1 MSINQTD
8 HALFSLINGWHSEAL
23 DPLMVG
29 ISSRWLAIPL
39 YLVLAVLLFKK
50 FGKQFPWVLLA
61 VVLMILLS
69 DQLSVAVKFF
79 VERLRPCHDDLL
91 SSSIHLVNNKCGG
104 EFGFYS
110 SHASNTAALALFSHQ
125 LLKQKGLSIFLVVWV
140 ILVGYSRIYLGAHF
154 PGDVLMGWFMGASI
168 GWLSAYLC
176 QRKLNPSIA

>member
-39 YLVLAVLLFKK
+39 YLVLAILLFKK
-50 FGKQFPWVLLA
+50 FGKQFPWVVLA

-79 VERLRPCHDDLL
+79 VERLRPCHDELF
-91 SSSIHLVNNKCGG
+91 SNSIHLVNNKCGG
-104 EFGFYS
+104 SFGFYS
-110 SHASNTAALALFSHQ
+110 SHASNTAALAVFAYQ
-125 LLKQKGLSIFLVVWV
+125 LLKLKSLSIFLCIWV
-140 ILVGYSRIYLGAHF
+140 FLVGYSRIYLGAHF

-176 QRKLNPSIA
+176 LRKLKPTIA